1 MIIGFFDESGHPK
14 IEIRV
19 IGRREDVTITPTI
32 DTGFDGQLCLPVEI
46 AIQLGLEL
54 VSRVSVELANGSS
67 QKTLVFSGTIEI
79 GNQEVEAEII
89 LTESDDPLIGT
100 GLLKDM
106 VLNIDF
112 RERKVEI
119 LPKSRIEI

>member
-1 MIIGFFDESGHPK
+1 MMIGFFDESGHPK

-19 IGRREDVTITPTI
+19 IGTREDVTITPTI

-54 VSRVSVELANGSS
+54 VSRVSVELADGSR
-67 QKTLVFSGTIEI
+67 QKTLVFSGTIEM
-79 GNQEVEAEII
+79 GDQEVEAEII

-100 GLLKDM
+100 GLLRDM

-112 RERKVEI
+112 GERRVEI
-119 LPKSRIEI
+119 LPKS

>member
-1 MIIGFFDESGHPK
+1 M
-14 IEIRV
+14 
-19 IGRREDVTITPTI
+19 
-32 DTGFDGQLCLPVEI
+32 
-46 AIQLGLEL
+46 GLEL

-67 QKTLVFSGTIEI
+67 HKTLVFSGTIEI
-79 GNQEVEAEII
+79 ANQEVEAEII

-112 RERKVEI
+112 SERKVEI
-119 LPKSRIEI
+119 LPKS

>member
-1 MIIGFFDESGHPK
+1 MMIGFFDESGHPK

-19 IGRREDVTITPTI
+19 IGEREDVAITPTI

-54 VSRVSVELANGSS
+54 VSRVSVELANGSR
-67 QKTLVFSGTIEI
+67 QKTLVFSGTIEM
-79 GNQEVEAEII
+79 GNQEVGAEII

-100 GLLKDM
+100 GLLKNM

-112 RERKVEI
+112 GERKVEI
-119 LPKSRIEI
+119 LPKS